1 MVNNKMKKK
10 YITPEA
16 LTVRLAMSTPLLE
29 MSLNDEIGDEILTKE
44 NVDGLNNSSTG
55 GGKSI
60 WDEEW

>member
-1 MVNNKMKKK
+1 MVNNKMKKT
-10 YITPEA
+10 YIIPEA
-16 LTVRLAMSTPLLE
+16 LTVRLAMSTPLLN

-55 GGKSI
+55 GGKNI

>member
-1 MVNNKMKKK
+1 MMKKT
-10 YITPEA
+10 YIIPEA
-16 LTVRLAMSTPLLE
+16 LIVSLAMSTPLLD
-29 MSLNDEIGDEILTKE
+29 MSFNDTIGDEVLTKE